1 MRPKPSQERIL
12 DAAIALIARRGY
24 RETTVGDIE
33 AAAGLTRRAGGFY
46 RHFRSKEDLLVAA
59 LERFSGEMVDEIRLQ
74 DIVSLKSPRAEL
86 LTIARAL
93 IRHAEAYRP
102 LRLILQREGHKLPA
116 LRRAARRANQRLDSH
131 DLAPWLEDV
140 LRRSGVA
147 VHGTRALCLMIFAP
161 VVLYIFSVDRGD
173 PAFGLKNADFLD
185 RWANHWSGWLKSG
198 GRI

>member
-1 MRPKPSQERIL
+1 MKFDCKMS
-12 DAAIALIARRGY
+12 
-24 RETTVGDIE
+24 
-33 AAAGLTRRAGGFY
+33 
-46 RHFRSKEDLLVAA
+46 
-59 LERFSGEMVDEIRLQ
+59 
-74 DIVSLKSPRAEL
+74 SLKSPRAEL

-93 IRHAEAYRP
+93 IGHAEAYRP

-147 VHGTRALCLMIFAP
+147 VHGTRELCLMIFAP